1 MLNARLSS
9 VQTRYLLQLYSEAI
23 SDQIS
28 GAPRSGFPPEL
39 VIQCPHFQPHKDQ
52 SPSPRAHLIVHQPYL
67 WITQRK
73 GDEICKY
80 IAVIVC
86 KLCNLKEARAA
97 RQSCNRITWQ
107 RYLWGRTSV
116 SGWIFRSVTAPSWA
130 HHLQTRGQD
139 RFHIS
144 HNAPGDRHQNILLF
158 FFFQL
163 HLMISK
169 QTTVFNQFIYLIP
182 VGLTLNAPGLSLC
195 LDTLSSWMVSVKVGH
210 GEECSYLEWLE
221 KSSWSHLEQA

>member
-1 MLNARLSS
+1 MTVTQQQMMLNARLSS

-80 IAVIVC
+80 IVVIVC
-86 KLCNLKEARAA
+86 KLCNLKEARASK
-97 RQSCNRITWQ
+97 QSCNRNHM
-107 RYLWGRTSV
+107 
-116 SGWIFRSVTAPSWA
+116 TA
-130 HHLQTRGQD
+130 
-139 RFHIS
+139 
-144 HNAPGDRHQNILLF
+144 
-158 FFFQL
+158 
-163 HLMISK
+163 
-169 QTTVFNQFIYLIP
+169 IP
-182 VGLTLNAPGLSLC
+182 LGTNFS
-195 LDTLSSWMVSVKVGH
+195 
-210 GEECSYLEWLE
+210 EWLNIQ
-221 KSSWSHLEQA
+221 KRDCPLLGPSFTNSWPRPFPHFPQRTWR

>member
-1 MLNARLSS
+1 MHDYQVCRPGICSS
-9 VQTRYLLQLYSEAI
+9 CIVRPSAI
-23 SDQIS
+23 
-28 GAPRSGFPPEL
+28 RSLVLPDRVFPPEL

-144 HNAPGDRHQNILLF
+144 RNAPGDRHQNILLF
-158 FFFQL
+158 FFSSCIWWSQN
-163 HLMISK
+163 K
-169 QTTVFNQFIYLIP
+169 QQFLIN
-182 VGLTLNAPGLSLC
+182 LFI
-195 LDTLSSWMVSVKVGH
+195 
-210 GEECSYLEWLE
+210 
-221 KSSWSHLEQA
+221 